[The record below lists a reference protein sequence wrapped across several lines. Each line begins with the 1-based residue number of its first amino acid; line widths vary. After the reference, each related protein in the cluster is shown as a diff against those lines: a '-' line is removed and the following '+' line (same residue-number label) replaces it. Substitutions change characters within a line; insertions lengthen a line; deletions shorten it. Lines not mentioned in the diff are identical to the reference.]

1 MKNGAHKIG
10 NNKKEEFDAF
20 FEIQIHEPGKLVSV
34 HELKGGQSGTRIYY
48 KYSLIVRLEK
58 RVDYISGSKCN
69 RAVIVARTSGLSR
82 EREIYVH
89 ELSQQM
95 NADDF

>member
-20 FEIQIHEPGKLVSV
+20 FKIQIHEPGKLVSV

-58 RVDYISGSKCN
+58 RVEYISGSKCN
-69 RAVIVARTSGLSR
+69 RAVLVSR

-95 NADDF
+95 NADDFW